1 MNWYIFSKDAD
12 SGCSWKSV
20 LGGRSV
26 VWKILYIL
34 YLHELLDVEQ
44 DLDGMKV
51 WLNRIKER
59 FLPPLAGR

>member
-1 MNWYIFSKDAD
+1 M
-12 SGCSWKSV
+12 